1 MIANYHSHTTRCR
14 HACGTEEA
22 YIANALARNM
32 EIFGF
37 SDHTP
42 QFFPGDYYSFMRMYP
57 QELDGYCDTV
67 RKLQKEYRGR
77 IEIPLGLEAE
87 FYPAIWGELLPRL
100 QDAGIEYLILG
111 QHWLGNE
118 QGEHGSGGITFSEEL
133 LKQYCHQVMD
143 GLSTGVFTY
152 LAHPDLFRFVGSRK
166 IYRKYM
172 GELCRFARQGNIPL
186 EINLAGILCN
196 KHYPSEEFFTLAAEE
211 GCSVILGMDA
221 HNPDHVSLPEPEE
234 KALDMVRHFGLKL
247 LDTVELR
254 PLK

>member
-1 MIANYHSHTTRCR
+1 MIANYHTHTTRCR
-14 HACGTEEA
+14 HACGTETA
-22 YIANALARNM
+22 YVENAIHRGL

-57 QELDGYCDTV
+57 QELDGYCNTV
-67 RKLQKEYRGR
+67 RDLQTQYRGK

-87 FYPAIWGELLPRL
+87 YYPATWNELLPRL
-100 QDAGIEYLILG
+100 RDAGIEYLILG
-111 QHWLGNE
+111 QHWLDNE
-118 QGEHGSGGITFSEEL
+118 QNAHGSGGATADEAL
-133 LKQYCHQVMD
+133 LKQYCCQVME

-152 LAHPDLFRFVGSRK
+152 LAHPDLFRFVGDRE
-166 IYRKYM
+166 IYRRHM
-172 GELCRFARQGNIPL
+172 GELCRFARLGNIPL

-196 KHYPSEEFFTLAAEE
+196 KHYPSAEFFALAAQE

-221 HNPDHVSLPEPEE
+221 HNPDHISLPEPEK
-234 KALDMVRHFGLKL
+234 KALEMVRHFGLKL
-247 LDTVELR
+247 LNTTELR

>member
-1 MIANYHSHTTRCR
+1 MIANYHSHTPRCR
-14 HACGTEEA
+14 HARGAESE
-22 YIANALARNM
+22 YVENALRRGLKT
-32 EIFGF
+32 FGF

-57 QELDGYCDTV
+57 EELDGYCQTV
-67 RKLQKEYRGR
+67 RQLREDYRGQ

-118 QGEHGSGGITFSEEL
+118 QNEHGSGGATADESL
-133 LKQYCHQVMD
+133 LKRYCRQVMD
-143 GLSTGVFTY
+143 AFDIGKFTY
-152 LAHPDLFRFVGSRK
+152 LAHPDLFRFVGDRH
-166 IYRKYM
+166 IYRQHM
-172 GELCRFARQGNIPL
+172 RCLCRAAREAGIPL
-186 EINLAGILCN
+186 EINLLGIFYT
-196 KHYPSEEFFTLAAEE
+196 KHYPNEEFWALAAEE

-221 HNPDHVSLPEPEE
+221 HDPAQILAPEPEQ
-234 KALDMVRHFGLKL
+234 KALDIVRYYGLKL

-254 PLK
+254 PI